1 MLKDNRIKDAI
12 YKKII
17 LHAINNNSLCKHD
30 IKSMVLHKTLS
41 LVQKVFR
48 IKI

>member
-17 LHAINNNSLCKHD
+17 LHAINNIVYVN
-30 IKSMVLHKTLS
+30 TT
-41 LVQKVFR
+41 
-48 IKI
+48 